1 MNLFRIRYE
10 ANANIKIDNKQRML
24 KRYLKNNV

>member
-1 MNLFRIRYE
+1 MDLFRIRYE

-24 KRYLKNNV
+24 RYLKNNV